1 MIARL
6 AVLAVLLALAS
17 AIAVL
22 LPRLDRPPA
31 AFDVAMDLLQSGR
44 PHEAVHLFEDPHWRG
59 VAEYRAGRY
68 RRAVGEFFLQESV
81 LALYNTGNAYA
92 RLREWDGAKAAYRK
106 ALQLDPAHQDARFN
120 LDLVLRAE
128 ALEQQILAESRSE
141 RRLGSWRD
149 GDRERPDTGDGES
162 ERVERGQAR
171 EGETRQANQVADQ
184 GGRSDRPGQ
193 AGDQR
198 ISQDPQGSPARG
210 AVAEAREVEG
220 LSGGRSAAVRRESVQ
235 ASEILLREIKDDPA
249 RVLAARLYA
258 AYKRLLASR
267 TE

>member
-6 AVLAVLLALAS
+6 TVLVVLLALAG

-22 LPRLDRPPA
+22 LPRLDRPPQ
-31 AFDVAMDLLQSGR
+31 AFDVAMDLLQNGR
-44 PHEAVHLFEDPHWRG
+44 PHEAVHLFDDRHWRG

-92 RLREWDGAKAAYRK
+92 QLQEWDAAKAAYRK
-106 ALQLDPAHQDARFN
+106 VLQLDPAHRDAQFN

-141 RRLGSWRD
+141 RRLGSWKD
-149 GDRERPDTGDGES
+149 GDRERPDTGGGES
-162 ERVERGQAR
+162 ERVEQGQAR

-184 GGRSDRPGQ
+184 GGRSDSPGQ
-193 AGDQR
+193 TGERR
-198 ISQDPQGSPARG
+198 ISDDPQGSPAQG
-210 AVAEAREVEG
+210 AVAEAREVDG
-220 LSGGRSAAVRRESVQ
+220 LSGARSAAMRRESAQ
-235 ASEILLREIKDDPA
+235 AAEILLREIKDDPA

>member
-6 AVLAVLLALAS
+6 AVLAVLLALA
-17 AIAVL
+17 AAAAVL
-22 LPRLDRPPA
+22 LPRLDRPPQ
-31 AFDVAMDLLQSGR
+31 AFGVAMDLLQSGR
-44 PHEAVHLFEDPHWRG
+44 PHEAVHLFEDPLWRG

-68 RRAVGEFFLQESV
+68 RRALGEFFLQESV

-92 RLREWDGAKAAYRK
+92 RLQEWDGAKAAYRK

-128 ALEQQILAESRSE
+128 GLEQQMLAESRAE

-149 GDRERPDTGDGES
+149 GDRERPDTSSGDS
-162 ERVERGQAR
+162 EEIQQGKAQDGQ
-171 EGETRQANQVADQ
+171 TRQANQATSE

-193 AGDQR
+193 PGEQR
-198 ISQDPQGSPARG
+198 LSDDAQGSPAQG

-220 LSGGRSAAVRRESVQ
+220 LSGGRSAAVRRESAQ